1 MKKVREHARTL
12 QQTVIRGLGYHI
24 SCASLTAITWNWSL
38 FWFPRFCMNWSFIF
52 DFEVFLH
59 FVDHASRH
67 TFLLITNLMHFFLYL
82 FIHFISLHVSSITVL
97 IIRRSNSINTSSGM
111 ISLCE
116 WLLGMPGILS
126 SHSHRLIIPDDVL
139 IQFDLL
145 MMNTMILE
153 TCREV

>member
-24 SCASLTAITWNWSL
+24 SCASLTAITWNWSH

-111 ISLCE
+111 INLCDCSVCPPDRHTE
-116 WLLGMPGILS
+116 QSRTQTNHTRWCINTIRS
-126 SHSHRLIIPDDVL
+126 PDDE
-139 IQFDLL
+139 QCDARN
-145 MMNTMILE
+145 M
-153 TCREV
+153 